1 LQQIALKVLGGKY
14 DPDKLR
20 FPDSLLKSLPA
31 SPLHAAPASDLRD
44 WKAIRAWANDLQR
57 SLTLLCDQRVLDNPN
72 SSSGGKPWKRSF
84 RHSVV

>member
-1 LQQIALKVLGGKY
+1 LQQIALKVFGGKY

-44 WKAIRAWANDLQR
+44 GKAIRTWANDLAAK
-57 SLTLLCDQRVLDNPN
+57 LDPA
-72 SSSGGKPWKRSF
+72 
-84 RHSVV
+84 V